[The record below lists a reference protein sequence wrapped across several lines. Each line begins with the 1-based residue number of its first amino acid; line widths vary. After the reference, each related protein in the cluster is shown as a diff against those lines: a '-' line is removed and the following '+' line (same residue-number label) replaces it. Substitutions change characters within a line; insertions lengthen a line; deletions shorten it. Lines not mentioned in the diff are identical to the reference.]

1 MLEVGRD
8 LGGIGSYLVGTK
20 DTLWLKGGYVES
32 PILLPESFRREV
44 GRVEC
49 AVPRSS
55 HVDEFVQ
62 AAKGVTAYDAPLSH
76 FGYSGPMTA
85 GALLG
90 SIATHFDGKLEYDPI
105 NSILSNKKKANAF
118 CSEKM
123 YRLVG
128 SLNL

>member
-90 SIATHFDGKLEYDPI
+90 NIATYFDGKLDYDAATR
-105 NSILSNKKKANAF
+105 NFTNTDAANKWLQRKNP
-118 CSEKM
+118 
-123 YRLVG
+123 RLGWYV
-128 SLNL
+128 